1 MNDTQITIAQP
12 RPPVDLEV
20 LYGLTEAQGDGE
32 PDLIV
37 ELIDLYLEDT
47 PRRVTAMRE
56 ALTRTDG
63 ILLGRAAHGLKG
75 SSATLGAGQV
85 ADSCAELE
93 QLARTS
99 SFTEVASVL
108 GRLEDELTSL
118 RNTFLVERQKR
129 ALLDER
135 T

>member
-47 PRRVTAMRE
+47 PRRVTAM
-56 ALTRTDG
+56 
-63 ILLGRAAHGLKG
+63 
-75 SSATLGAGQV
+75 
-85 ADSCAELE
+85 
-93 QLARTS
+93 
-99 SFTEVASVL
+99 
-108 GRLEDELTSL
+108 
-118 RNTFLVERQKR
+118 
-129 ALLDER
+129 
-135 T
+135 